1 MVGHGISHMRN
12 RIDIEVKR
20 PLPVAWESFVIL
32 STWRIE
38 GGLRAPAPVSL
49 HLIGFVRCDL

>member
-20 PLPVAWESFVIL
+20 PLPRGMGELRYPVDLAD
-32 STWRIE
+32 R
-38 GGLRAPAPVSL
+38 GGSPRTSAGISAPDW
-49 HLIGFVRCDL
+49 VRTL